1 MIRQDR
7 PDHNLKQGDLALLG
21 IPFDEN
27 SSFMRG
33 PAEAPAK
40 IREALFSGASNLCA
54 ESGHDLSTDT
64 RFHDAGDV
72 HLSSPQSSFHE
83 IEQAVTSLTEKGVR
97 ILALGGDHSVT
108 YPVVKATA
116 RVHPP
121 FSILHLDAHPDLY
134 DEYDGNRYSHASPF
148 ARIMEEGLVQQLVQ
162 AGIRT
167 VNPHQREQAERFGV
181 EIVEMKDWKPELTF
195 EFDSPLYVSL
205 DMDVLDPAF
214 APGVSHHEPGG
225 LSTRDV
231 ITIIQSLNQPIIGAD
246 IVEVNPRRDH
256 EGITAMAA
264 AKLVKELAAKI
275 LLSS

>member
-1 MIRQDR
+1 MLRQDQADQTLSR
-7 PDHNLKQGDLALLG
+7 GDLALLG

-33 PAEAPAK
+33 SAEAPGR
-40 IREALFSGASNLCA
+40 IRDALFSGASNLCT
-54 ESGHDLSTDT
+54 ESGHDLSIDT

-72 HLSSPQSSFHE
+72 HLSTPQSAFQN
-83 IEQAVTSLTEKGVR
+83 IEQAVTSLTEKGVH
-97 ILALGGDHSVT
+97 ILALGGDHSIT

-148 ARIMEEGLVQQLVQ
+148 ARIMEEGLVQRLVQ
-162 AGIRT
+162 VGIRT
-167 VNPHQREQAERFGV
+167 ANPHQREQAERFGV
-181 EIVEMKDWKPELTF
+181 EIIEMKDWRPEMTF
-195 EFDSPLYVSL
+195 EFDGPLYVSL

-231 ITIIQSLNQPIIGAD
+231 ITIIQSLNQPIIGAE
-246 IVEVNPRRDH
+246 IVEVNPRRDY
-256 EGITAMAA
+256 EGITAMTA
-264 AKLVKELAAKI
+264 AKLAKELAAKI
-275 LLSS
+275 LH